1 MRGETLIAYTFLTL
15 GGIAFASS
23 RQQVTIENRTL
34 DQIYQAALKESQPLT
49 VAWGADRELASLIHS
64 LLNQKQYLP
73 VKAFSNLIIDAFH
86 NCFPDIKLN
95 LTGDLSK
102 YWDSKID
109 AAYQLS
115 QNKDNDVDVAVLQSL
130 HDFPRWKSEGR
141 LMPYKVA
148 SWNDIYP
155 DYVDPDGTYTGLFV
169 GKCFSLDMFIFIFNP
184 LFKARLAMLSTT
196 LTKPTKEPSLIV

>member
-1 MRGETLIAYTFLTL
+1 MRGETLIAYTFLAL
-15 GGIAFASS
+15 SGIAFASS

-34 DQIYQAALKESQPLT
+34 DQIYQAALKESRPLT
-49 VAWGADRELASLIHS
+49 VAWGADRELASLICS

-73 VKAFSNLIIDAFH
+73 VKAFPNLIIDAFH
-86 NCFPDIKLN
+86 NRFPDIKLN

-109 AAYQLS
+109 AAYQS
-115 QNKDNDVDVAVLQSL
+115 KDNGVDVAVLQSL
-130 HDFPRWKSEGR
+130 HDFPRWKTEGR

-196 LTKPTKEPSLIV
+196 LTKPTKEPFLVV

>member
-1 MRGETLIAYTFLTL
+1 MRGETLIAYTFLAL
-15 GGIAFASS
+15 SGIAFASS
-23 RQQVTIENRTL
+23 RQQATIENRTL
-34 DQIYQAALKESQPLT
+34 DQIYQAALKESRPLT
-49 VAWGADRELASLIHS
+49 VAWGADRELASLICS

-86 NCFPDIKLN
+86 NRFPDIKLN

-109 AAYQLS
+109 AAYQS
-115 QNKDNDVDVAVLQSL
+115 KDNGVDVAVLQSL
-130 HDFPRWKSEGR
+130 HDFPCWKTEGR

-196 LTKPTKEPSLIV
+196 LTKPTREPSLVV